1 MKKIIFIAFAV
12 ILSIALFVPVF
23 AEEQSE
29 IITVVQPQEDT
40 SEMSE
45 SEEKSIA
52 EQAGEWIAK
61 YSEKIVVIIAAV
73 YAVFPKFGLLPILIN
88 AISKINSHFN
98 KNDPESFQNILI
110 ANANTISAFMN
121 DISPIIED
129 IKAGNKNAKEVFD
142 AVLAEKEKANAAI
155 SACQQSIILMA
166 KQLNDLISCSTT
178 ISAKTKAQFENE
190 WLEEIKKVNALC
202 EPEKTENDSN

>member
-1 MKKIIFIAFAV
+1 
-12 ILSIALFVPVF
+12 
-23 AEEQSE
+23 
-29 IITVVQPQEDT
+29 
-40 SEMSE
+40 
-45 SEEKSIA
+45 
-52 EQAGEWIAK
+52 
-61 YSEKIVVIIAAV
+61 
-73 YAVFPKFGLLPILIN
+73 
-88 AISKINSHFN
+88 
-98 KNDPESFQNILI
+98 
-110 ANANTISAFMN
+110 MN

-142 AVLAEKEKANAAI
+142 AVLAEKEKANATI

>member
-1 MKKIIFIAFAV
+1 MKKILFIAFAV

-23 AEEQSE
+23 AEEQGE
-29 IITVVQPQEDT
+29 IITVVQTPEDT
-40 SEMSE
+40 QEMLE
-45 SEEKSIA
+45 TAEKSLA
-52 EQAGEWIAK
+52 EQAGEWISEYA
-61 YSEKIVVIIAAV
+61 EKIVIILAAI

-98 KNDPESFQNILI
+98 KNDPESFQNVLI
-110 ANANTISAFMN
+110 SNANTISAFMN

-129 IKAGNKNAKEVFD
+129 IKSGNKNAQEVLES
-142 AVLAEKEKANAAI
+142 VLAEKEKANAAI

-178 ISAKTKAQFENE
+178 ISPKTKAQFENE